1 MYITINL
8 YHLMLA
14 VPIIFTLVSMLI
26 AIYIQNGVNAMRW
39 FMAMLFG
46 SGASISTVL
55 WYWILLVK

>member
-8 YHLMLA
+8 HHLMLA

-46 SGASISTVL
+46 GGASITSVL
-55 WYWILLVK
+55 WYLTLLVK